1 MRVISAFVLFG
12 TVVIGTSGRPDGSY
26 IVEPLTVKPLIEQDV
41 CETRECKD
49 LADEIGGSMNRNAD
63 PCENFLDYMCGNS
76 NKSLPEH
83 EIPWNTFDE
92 MEKFGLQPLIS
103 TLWRA
108 GGWPLIMEEGE
119 WDEYMYKWQRV
130 DDYYAHLTG
139 LNSFFDVHVDMNNWD
154 LGHVNLII
162 DTPQIPPN
170 TMYKIPS
177 IKTVLN
183 KYKQSLPNKRIFEN
197 KARKRSSKY
206 KRMSKPGSVKKSRKL
221 KNDEKNKEINYD
233 FFFNDSDNEGVRN
246 NDNKIEGNVNGN
258 NDENDEENGNI
269 SDNENDNDDF
279 ELYDKKSSGSGDH
292 EWYIYFVSGSG
303 DHELYD
309 YDGSGSGDHELYDY
323 DGSGSGDHEL
333 YDYDGSG
340 SGDHELYDYDGSG
353 NHELYDYD
361 GSGSGDHE
369 LYDYDT
375 NNAYMKW
382 LEEIFLH
389 TRTQYLVHMLNVTIA
404 LSEARGVPISIE
416 RLRKDAIDLIGFQLD
431 LKELVLKYGKSIK
444 ISLEEF
450 QALYDSMEPR
460 TSNGKIN
467 WIKKVQD
474 HFASGGMEIDR
485 KTTVLISNPRYT
497 LSLQE
502 LLDITPSRT
511 IVNYIHWNFVS
522 RAIKAT
528 TKEMRAL
535 HYNWHDVEPETVN
548 RTRECVREIQ
558 AEFLVGYEYIRRY
571 FPETTLEQLSVSN
584 IHYENVLSTM
594 RYFKYQNLN
603 VLFTGEIPEEASL
616 CAAISASLLPSL
628 ALNYPRGL
636 QRLFGAK
643 READVKEK
651 GEEREVCKTEECN
664 LIAKVIKES
673 MDETVD
679 PCDDFYEYACGNWSK
694 VNPVPENM
702 TSWSLWTMV
711 SKKVINQVK
720 EIIKSEPKSDDF
732 FAVKLAKKWYKSCTD
747 LDGINRRGVEPI
759 LSTLWRHGGWPLIM
773 EDGEWDEDIYNWQI
787 VDDQYAR
794 LMGFNAFHDL
804 RYDSLLYED
813 NKTILI
819 ETPHLPLGVYQ
830 ILSLESILNADSS
843 DENNE
848 SGEGSQEKGSKEK
861 RRESEEGE
869 DENEEGEDNDWYSV
883 EYEEE
888 EEELR
893 NRKAVGKRNH
903 KRLGHHGRRHS
914 KKKMTTRHVAKVKT
928 RRRTRREVM
937 RKKVLHRMLHQLKKA
952 NKRKLHH
959 RAKGKLSKHT
969 HYPGLKLS
977 RKRSNLGMNKEKSNV
992 NHIKKK
998 KNNGKRK
1005 RIEKSEREHKE
1016 ELHKKKIARRKN
1028 AKQLEEDLE
1037 ELRQQYKE
1045 YILNVSL
1052 ILIEGRGIDIS
1063 REKLEQDVN
1072 DLVEFTI
1079 KIGELTLDYDDELT
1093 NTTLNEF
1100 QNYYKDLGPVTSKNR
1115 INWIRKVD
1123 KLFSEAGVEIDNDV
1137 EITVTAVNYIEKL
1150 HTLLEETPTKTL
1162 VNYIHWNFLSKIV
1175 IAGPE
1180 ELIELTEQWS
1190 GRNPFG
1196 SRDAVCIELVELTH
1210 IAGYEYVR
1218 KYLPPE
1224 VAKSA
1229 RDMID
1234 DIQKEVEYQ
1243 IKESTWMDD
1252 DTKHFVLDKLVHMKN
1267 WIGSPEWYRNTT
1279 LAKRYFRG
1287 LTIGPSFYE
1296 NILNYIRY
1304 IKWQGL
1310 REIVEDNEEDY
1321 SDAMNPLELNAFF
1334 IPYENSISITAAD
1347 LQSPFFSPNR
1357 TWYVNFGIIGLV
1369 MGHEVNHGFDDSGHL
1384 FDMEGNEMEWLTAM
1398 ANAYNK
1404 RAGCF
1409 VDQYNKYSI
1418 IKGENMTIENYGNQ
1432 TVGENIADSMGL
1444 QAVFR
1449 AYKRRE
1455 RECGKPDPALP
1466 GLEQFTNDQNFFLS
1480 FANLWCETEDRKTAL
1495 ENAKYDVHS
1504 AARLRV
1510 IGPVTNSQAF
1520 AKAFNCPVGSA
1531 MNPKE
1536 KCNIWK

>member
-83 EIPWNTFDE
+83 EIPWNTFGIQVEDLLETILREEIKPEDFHSMRIAKRAFQACTNTDE

-571 FPETTLEQLSVSN
+571 FPETTLEQFYGVIDDIQAILGSALRPNRDMIERVILHKLESMKSVTGYPDLYRNTYVAKDFYKGLSVSN

-603 VLFTGEIPEEASL
+603 VLFTGEIPEEVRIDLSAVHTFFGIEGIDVGKPVFTPYQPMYRNY
-616 CAAISASLLPSL
+616 AII
-628 ALNYPRGL
+628 G
-636 QRLFGAK
+636 
-643 READVKEK
+643 
-651 GEEREVCKTEECN
+651 
-664 LIAKVIKES
+664 
-673 MDETVD
+673 
-679 PCDDFYEYACGNWSK
+679 
-694 VNPVPENM
+694 
-702 TSWSLWTMV
+702 
-711 SKKVINQVK
+711 
-720 EIIKSEPKSDDF
+720 
-732 FAVKLAKKWYKSCTD
+732 
-747 LDGINRRGVEPI
+747 
-759 LSTLWRHGGWPLIM
+759 
-773 EDGEWDEDIYNWQI
+773 
-787 VDDQYAR
+787 R
-794 LMGFNAFHDL
+794 LMYQHDCI
-804 RYDSLLYED
+804 
-813 NKTILI
+813 TM
-819 ETPHLPLGVYQ
+819 G
-830 ILSLESILNADSS
+830 
-843 DENNE
+843 
-848 SGEGSQEKGSKEK
+848 
-861 RRESEEGE
+861 
-869 DENEEGEDNDWYSV
+869 
-883 EYEEE
+883 
-888 EEELR
+888 
-893 NRKAVGKRNH
+893 
-903 KRLGHHGRRHS
+903 
-914 KKKMTTRHVAKVKT
+914 
-928 RRRTRREVM
+928 
-937 RKKVLHRMLHQLKKA
+937 
-952 NKRKLHH
+952 
-959 RAKGKLSKHT
+959 
-969 HYPGLKLS
+969 
-977 RKRSNLGMNKEKSNV
+977 NL
-992 NHIKKK
+992 
-998 KNNGKRK
+998 
-1005 RIEKSEREHKE
+1005 
-1016 ELHKKKIARRKN
+1016 
-1028 AKQLEEDLE
+1028 
-1037 ELRQQYKE
+1037 
-1045 YILNVSL
+1045 
-1052 ILIEGRGIDIS
+1052 
-1063 REKLEQDVN
+1063 
-1072 DLVEFTI
+1072 
-1079 KIGELTLDYDDELT
+1079 
-1093 NTTLNEF
+1093 
-1100 QNYYKDLGPVTSKNR
+1100 
-1115 INWIRKVD
+1115 
-1123 KLFSEAGVEIDNDV
+1123 
-1137 EITVTAVNYIEKL
+1137 
-1150 HTLLEETPTKTL
+1150 
-1162 VNYIHWNFLSKIV
+1162 
-1175 IAGPE
+1175 
-1180 ELIELTEQWS
+1180 
-1190 GRNPFG
+1190 
-1196 SRDAVCIELVELTH
+1196 
-1210 IAGYEYVR
+1210 
-1218 KYLPPE
+1218 
-1224 VAKSA
+1224 
-1229 RDMID
+1229 
-1234 DIQKEVEYQ
+1234 
-1243 IKESTWMDD
+1243 
-1252 DTKHFVLDKLVHMKN
+1252 
-1267 WIGSPEWYRNTT
+1267 
-1279 LAKRYFRG
+1279 
-1287 LTIGPSFYE
+1287 
-1296 NILNYIRY
+1296 
-1304 IKWQGL
+1304 
-1310 REIVEDNEEDY
+1310 
-1321 SDAMNPLELNAFF
+1321 
-1334 IPYENSISITAAD
+1334 
-1347 LQSPFFSPNR
+1347 
-1357 TWYVNFGIIGLV
+1357 
-1369 MGHEVNHGFDDSGHL
+1369 
-1384 FDMEGNEMEWLTAM
+1384 
-1398 ANAYNK
+1398 YNK
-1404 RAGCF
+1404 REEPAWWKVLIKEANHITCF
-1409 VDQYNKYSI
+1409 IDTPPQYFIEKDYIRDDYFDLDMKGLKIIFSI
-1418 IKGENMTIENYGNQ
+1418 
-1432 TVGENIADSMGL
+1432 
-1444 QAVFR
+1444 
-1449 AYKRRE
+1449 YKLLKLFGPYYE
-1455 RECGKPDPALP
+1455 LDAALP
-1466 GLEQFTNDQNFFLS
+1466 GLEYLSDEQLFFLFFGILGGCDPYMFEAS
-1480 FANLWCETEDRKTAL
+1480 WNDEFD
-1495 ENAKYDVHS
+1495 NA
-1504 AARLRV
+1504 
-1510 IGPVTNSQAF
+1510 F
-1520 AKAFNCPVGSA
+1520 
-1531 MNPKE
+1531 
-1536 KCNIWK
+1536 KCSSNFTID